1 MGSGRYLILKIS
13 LSGDLSKPLAAGQP
27 EPARL

>member
-1 MGSGRYLILKIS
+1 MGSGRFILKIS
-13 LSGDLSKPLAAGQP
+13 LSGDLSKPLAAGQR